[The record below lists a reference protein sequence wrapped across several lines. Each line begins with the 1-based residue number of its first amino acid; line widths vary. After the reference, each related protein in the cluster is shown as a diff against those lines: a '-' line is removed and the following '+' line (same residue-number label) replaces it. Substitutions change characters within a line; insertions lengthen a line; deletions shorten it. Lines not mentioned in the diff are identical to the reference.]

1 MSKENVSIRDKITM
15 ATIDCIGRG
24 GIQSLTTRKIAREAG
39 VNSAAI
45 NYYFGSKEKLVE
57 KALHQTLDEM
67 STLPEEILDLKNLE
81 SKERLKMFF
90 LAIMEG
96 VANYPGI
103 TVAHLYDPLI
113 HNRYKS
119 SFVRRFNI
127 FLTDLFEKTTGVR
140 GEIKEEKYQMTL
152 IQMLSA
158 VIIPPLMPKLFR
170 GFAKIDFAD
179 RKTRKL
185 YVDNLVDHFY
195 S

>member
-1 MSKENVSIRDKITM
+1 MNKEDLSIREKMIM
-15 ATIDCIGRG
+15 ATIDCIGRE
-24 GIQSLTTRKIAREAG
+24 GIQSLTTRKITKEAG

-57 KALHQTLDEM
+57 KALNQTLDEM
-67 STLPEEILDLKNLE
+67 SSLPEEILDLKNLN

-96 VANYPGI
+96 VSNYPGI

-113 HNRYKS
+113 RNSYRS
-119 SFVRRFNI
+119 PFVRRFNI
-127 FLTDLFEKTTGVR
+127 FLTDLLEKTSDVR
-140 GEIKEEKYQMTL
+140 GKTKEEKYQMAL

-170 GFAKIDFAD
+170 GFTKINFGD
-179 RKTRKL
+179 KKVRKL
-185 YVDNLVDHFY
+185 YVDNLVDHFF